1 VPVIKT
7 IKNPEITLGIG
18 YNPMG
23 SSDVV
28 PTTQTPSIPVDG
40 FRPLTTLRYTLD
52 CHVVEYPGV
61 ACRRYAR
68 GTHTRS
74 WVEDG
79 DGADAGAVLL
89 KLGTLAW

>member
-40 FRPLTTLRYTLD
+40 FRPLMTLRCTLD
-52 CHVVEYPGV
+52 CHVVKYPGV
-61 ACRRYAR
+61 ACRRYGQGYTQEVGSR
-68 GTHTRS
+68 M
-74 WVEDG
+74 VLMLM
-79 DGADAGAVLL
+79 VLL